1 MSTHSLGHQS
11 SGLSFAT
18 SLSGK
23 SNYKFIKLNHKSLGE
38 IAIKIHLTYQQARPN
53 NNINTYLL
61 NHTPRMGELNL
72 DLSKG
77 RRMEKTHFQLG
88 KDEILLS
95 SSLPQN
101 PLQT

>member
-1 MSTHSLGHQS
+1 MIL
-11 SGLSFAT
+11 
-18 SLSGK
+18 K
-23 SNYKFIKLNHKSLGE
+23 SNGYK
-38 IAIKIHLTYQQARPN
+38 
-53 NNINTYLL
+53 
-61 NHTPRMGELNL
+61 ELNL

-88 KDEILLS
+88 EDEILLS